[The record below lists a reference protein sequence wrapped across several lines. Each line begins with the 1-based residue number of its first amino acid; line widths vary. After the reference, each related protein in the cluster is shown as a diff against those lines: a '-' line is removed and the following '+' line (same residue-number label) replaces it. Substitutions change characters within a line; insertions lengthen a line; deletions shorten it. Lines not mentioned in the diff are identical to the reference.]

1 MFTNLVSAEN
11 NILTARY
18 MRYLVHTMSIRRR
31 LLFTAVNVQRVISHT
46 FHLLGGSKMLFGYD
60 AAVKLEATRREKM
73 RELSTL
79 SGEHYLL
86 SFPRSGNHWCRFI
99 LEFFSGMPTK
109 GLSSKDRPIYRNL
122 FKSALSPLGHVWG
135 GGGYYIYKTH
145 NYPGSQKAKDMA
157 ELMERKSE
165 LVILLIRDY
174 HECVRAFYEAKVAD
188 KKARGVKELSEIIRW
203 YLDVLL
209 LYERVGARK
218 MYVYYE
224 DLVLNPRETIASILA
239 ACGIDNP
246 SLFEYFMRNYKR
258 MQFLSRTAKNR
269 YWFPSVSKDDIHYHK
284 QRLDNTNDFNEM
296 FQRIYSESRY
306 DRIRY
311 LIDHYHVPAGG
322 K

>member
-1 MFTNLVSAEN
+1 
-11 NILTARY
+11 
-18 MRYLVHTMSIRRR
+18 
-31 LLFTAVNVQRVISHT
+31 
-46 FHLLGGSKMLFGYD
+46 MLFGYD

-79 SGEHYLL
+79 SGKNYLL

-99 LEFFSGMPTK
+99 LEFFSGMPTQ
-109 GLSSKDRPIYRNL
+109 GLSPQDGPIYKNL
-122 FKSALSPLGHVWG
+122 FKSALSPLGHLRG
-135 GGGYYIYKTH
+135 GGGFYIYKTH
-145 NYPGSQKAKDMA
+145 NNLRSQRERDTA
-157 ELMERKSE
+157 ELIERKSE

-174 HECVRAFYEAKVAD
+174 HECIQSLYEERSLNERYFG
-188 KKARGVKELSEIIRW
+188 KKSEIIRW

-224 DLVLNPRETIASILA
+224 DLVLNPRETIASILV

-269 YWFPSVSKDDIHYHK
+269 NWFPSVSKDDIHYHK
-284 QRLDNTNDFNEM
+284 QRIDNANDFNEM